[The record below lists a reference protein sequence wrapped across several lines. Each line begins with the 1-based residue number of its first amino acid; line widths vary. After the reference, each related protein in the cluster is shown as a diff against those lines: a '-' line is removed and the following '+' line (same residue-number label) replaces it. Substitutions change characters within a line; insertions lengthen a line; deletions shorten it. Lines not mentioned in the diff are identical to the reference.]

1 MKLKTALLAVTLAA
15 FVGAA
20 IASCPNACSGH
31 GSCGNHDRCKCYANW
46 VGGDCSGKLC
56 PYGRSDLECSGRG
69 TCDRGAGTCECADG
83 YSGASCQRISCPN
96 NCNGQGSCDTS
107 TGLCSCAG
115 GYSGNDCSIRLCPKG
130 DDPLTHEVENSGDG
144 RASQQSEVQ
153 TVTFNAG
160 RGLGGT
166 ATLTYHDLYG
176 QSWTTRPFAVG
187 GDQTYRLEIAVVPGT
202 SITTNTQT
210 LKFTYGSLTAL
221 FNFHDAGT
229 TYTAAGT
236 KDESVLR
243 QSLLGLF
250 APYVAAPLV
259 NKDRGSTISVIKHYS
274 STPAKLGGSIHQ
286 SARVIY
292 DITIPVSMAGH
303 DDNGGLTALTVAFNH
318 ADAVANSYLVSLN
331 QMGDRSSDIANAL
344 TSLPNA
350 VIPSVTV
357 TKVAVTDSGT
367 NDAGTNGNSYSQ
379 SYAITFNSESNAGD
393 QNMLSCNAAPCDED
407 GCLNRGPG
415 VSEVRYMRHDPE
427 NHGEGINFVSQG
439 YFIMDIGKQSTDVD
453 LSAGSIK
460 IMWDTGSGISSAIF
474 AVVATASEV
483 QTALRTITG
492 WEGVTVE
499 LWGSRKGNTDAANHI
514 LMNHQ
519 FKVTFAAGY
528 DDMGKSPTFYT
539 MTPSDGAYAAATDVR
554 AKLYDQRF
562 SNSIWMGKTTG
573 YFEVI
578 VNAAATTATA
588 QFTKVGSSTV
598 DLNIQ
603 PQSGNIYHF
612 SADQFGA
619 GAGTDN
625 SNEDKAFAAVTG
637 AAGTRTHAIAGDA
650 ATKIITTTTTIPVTN
665 AADKLRFAYLV
676 SSATS
681 RQTSDYFAVGS
692 TVEVLGTTWD
702 DGSCNDASKTTQAAC
717 VGQYTPAGGSATDRV
732 WIGMTTV
739 TDYSNNV
746 YRKFKVTGHVTN
758 EFNTEFAKLDAFPS
772 AEANS
777 QPVVTGSGTTAIELE
792 DLPDYNLKITNNNGT
807 VRSYESTGGA
817 CNDATKTT
825 QAACTAGTFDNSA
838 AGGSTTDPR
847 VFLGETI
854 VTVNEVQVLVLATG
868 VDGTQTTAASKWK
881 LSYKGEMSQDMDHQ
895 STPAQVAEEINGF
908 SALSGPVT
916 VAGEGSTANNGFP
929 KYVITF
935 DAADGDV
942 AELGTHTDGE
952 DVVTIVTRENGWSIE
967 GPIGA
972 NLDTMQAGGTIN
984 ITAAEVCT
992 FTITTTLDGSGVSED
1007 IGTGEV
1013 YYFCYDG
1020 ICGST
1025 PEANANSDA
1034 AAAIH
1039 SIKDDNGNQIL
1050 TVTAARSGSNK
1061 IYTITMPL
1069 GKSCDGLEMRV
1080 KTAVKTAAIT
1090 KSVNKHN
1097 NGKMFKITR
1106 SFLQVE
1112 EADIKTNM
1120 AASPAP
1126 EDTAETLGAGE
1137 GHSAL
1142 AGVTT
1147 LVIGEPNPDS
1157 ACDVKATTDYAF
1169 PVLRAVTPVHGGAAV
1184 AMTHLALKA
1193 TPDYTNCVVSL
1204 RRYVITLDSMPT
1216 ASDTSNAKTLLYKS
1230 PVGSCNVAETTKG
1243 TFESY
1248 ECSNR
1253 GACDGKSG
1261 LCACYEGYSGESCQT
1276 QTVLV

>member
-46 VGGDCSGKLC
+46 VGGDCSEKLC

-187 GDQTYRLEIAVVPGT
+187 GDQTYRLEIAVAT
-202 SITTNTQT
+202 ATDTTIDEDVDGRLT
-210 LKFTYGSLTAL
+210 FTYGSVTET
-221 FNFHDAGT
+221 FDFHANGV
-229 TYTAAGT
+229 YTAAGT
-236 KDESVLR
+236 VSAGALR
-243 QSLLGLF
+243 KRLLLLL
-250 APYVAAPLV
+250 AKVDPLIS
-259 NKDRGSTISVIKHYS
+259 KDRGSTISVTKHYS
-274 STPAKLGGSIHQ
+274 STPAKIGGTIHA
-286 SARVIY
+286 SSRVIY
-292 DITIPVSMAGH
+292 DFTFPVEMGAH
-303 DDNGGLTALTVAFNH
+303 ADNGGLKALTVAK
-318 ADAVANSYLVSLN
+318 DTTAVDTKYVVSLY
-331 QMGDRSSDIANAL
+331 QMGDRSSEIANAL

-357 TKVAVTDSGT
+357 NKVAVTDSGT

-379 SYAITFNSESNAGD
+379 SYAITFSSESNAGD
-393 QNMLSCNAAPCDED
+393 QNMLSCNAGPCDED

-439 YFIMDIGKQSTDVD
+439 YFIMDIGKDALVAGVSDGSSTPSA

-499 LWGSRKGNTDAANHI
+499 LWGSRKGNTNAAAHI
-514 LMNHQ
+514 LSNHQ

-539 MTPSDGAYAAATDVR
+539 MTTSDGAYADADNAR

-562 SNSIWMGKTTG
+562 SNSIWLGKTTG
-573 YFEVI
+573 YFEVL
-578 VNAAATTATA
+578 VKHDESEADA
-588 QFTKVGSSTV
+588 QFTKVGSATIP
-598 DLNIQ
+598 LNIQ
-603 PQSGNIYHF
+603 PQSGNIYYF
-612 SADQFGA
+612 SEDQFGA
-619 GAGTDN
+619 GAGT
-625 SNEDKAFAAVTG
+625 SNTNADVGTQALHATASSSD
-637 AAGTRTHAIAGDA
+637 AGTAEHGIADDDA
-650 ATKIITTTTTIPVTN
+650 TAKITCKGTTKIPVTSDAGVN
-665 AADKLRFAYLV
+665 SGTLLRFAYLQ

-692 TVEVLGTTWD
+692 TVEVLPTTWD
-702 DGSCNDASKTTQAAC
+702 DGATE
-717 VGQYTPAGGSATDRV
+717 TP
-732 WIGMTTV
+732 V

-772 AEANS
+772 AEAKS
-777 QPVVTGSGTTAIELE
+777 QPVTTGSGAGDGHLD

-807 VRSYESTGGA
+807 VRSYE
-817 CNDATKTT
+817 N
-825 QAACTAGTFDNSA
+825 TA
-838 AGGSTTDPR
+838 
-847 VFLGETI
+847 TI
-854 VTVNEVQVLVLATG
+854 VTLNEVQVLVLATG
-868 VDGTQTTAASKWK
+868 IDGTQTTAASKWK

-916 VAGEGSTANNGFP
+916 VAGEGTTANNGFP

-942 AELGTHTDGE
+942 AELGTHTDGT
-952 DVVTIVTRENGWSIE
+952 DVVTIVTRANGWSIE
-967 GPIGA
+967 GPIGE

-984 ITAAEVCT
+984 ITAAEECK
-992 FTITTTLDGSGVSED
+992 FKLDAD
-1007 IGTGEV
+1007 TGTPAF
-1013 YYFCYDG
+1013 YFCYDG
-1020 ICGST
+1020 VCGST
-1025 PEANANSDA
+1025 TVAGADPVS
-1034 AAAIH
+1034 AIG
-1039 SIKDDNGNQIL
+1039 SIKDDNGNSIL
-1050 TVTAARSGSNK
+1050 TGATTDYTSPVF
-1061 IYTITMPL
+1061 TITMPI
-1069 GKSCDGLEMRV
+1069 GKSCDGLEMRA
-1080 KTAVKTAAIT
+1080 KTIGNAVKIV
-1090 KSVNKHN
+1090 KEVNKHN
-1097 NGKMFKITR
+1097 NGKVFKITR

-1112 EADIKTNM
+1112 EADPGSVTAAGAFTFTN
-1120 AASPAP
+1120 
-1126 EDTAETLGAGE
+1126 GK

-1142 AGVTT
+1142 AKASTV
-1147 LVIGEPNPDS
+1147 VISNKAASAS
-1157 ACDVKATTDYAF
+1157 ACAAHNTASDFGLPFNRAITAF
-1169 PVLRAVTPVHGGAAV
+1169 GTGHGGAAAV
-1184 AMTHLALKA
+1184 ATIDNVDVTETVAG
-1193 TPDYTNCVVSL
+1193 TIDTNVHCDFSL

-1216 ASDTSNAKTLLYKS
+1216 ASTTGTHTLLYKS
-1230 PVGSCNVAETTKG
+1230 PVGSCNVAETSKG